1 MSRLLTLSGQP
12 MLDILSTPLH
22 TPSYLVTCLGLL
34 RVRPH
39 PPAAY
44 IGYSPVL
51 VPNSLVP
58 STPGALTWLPLQLMD
73 RDPLHDSVLDDA
85 ADDGEASEESSTT
98 PMTRAER
105 SDPTPPP
112 VGLGPF
118 GPPVPTPVGLFM
130 PSGPPAPMP
139 FSREVA
145 QQTTLSLLGGRGER
159 SSASAAGTGVG
170 VPNAV
175 HLGPLT
181 GWQRQLALQSS
192 SSCT

>member
-1 MSRLLTLSGQP
+1 

-73 RDPLHDSVLDDA
+73 RDPYMILSW
-85 ADDGEASEESSTT
+85 TT
-98 PMTRAER
+98 LLMMVKPQKKA
-105 SDPTPPP
+105 PPP
-112 VGLGPF
+112 
-118 GPPVPTPVGLFM
+118 
-130 PSGPPAPMP
+130 
-139 FSREVA
+139 R
-145 QQTTLSLLGGRGER
+145 
-159 SSASAAGTGVG
+159 
-170 VPNAV
+170 
-175 HLGPLT
+175 
-181 GWQRQLALQSS
+181 
-192 SSCT
+192 